1 MVGYNW
7 RTWPPLEETKLAEK
21 DCFLLNVENIHLT
34 CVLWNLII
42 TVGVHSSLGYELDPV
57 FDLGHPGIH
66 PDTGALTSKTHH
78 TNLGESK

>member
-57 FDLGHPGIH
+57 LDLCNPSI
-66 PDTGALTSKTHH
+66 DAVAWAL
-78 TNLGESK
+78 